1 MNPALHLSPSNTSN
15 PIQAAKV
22 AKFVALA
29 FLIGA
34 LGLAYVYLKNQ
45 QFVLAEQIRKTE
57 RQIRDV
63 QSRNE
68 VLVARVTELSSRP
81 MLQKRAAE
89 KFISV
94 VAISGDRIARLTPPA
109 TAAEDSVLR
118 TAFNSESAQ

>member
-1 MNPALHLSPSNTSN
+1 MNTALHIPTTQSSN

-29 FLIGA
+29 FLVGT

-45 QFVLAEQIRKTE
+45 QFMLAEQIRKTE

-68 VLVARVTELSSRP
+68 VLVARVTELCSRP
-81 MLQKRAAE
+81 MLQKRVAE

-94 VAISGDRIARLTPPA
+94 VAISGDKIARLTPPA
-109 TAAEDSVLR
+109 TATADGVLR
-118 TAFNSESAQ
+118 TAFNSGSAQ

>member
-1 MNPALHLSPSNTSN
+1 MNPAIHIPTNQSSN

-29 FLIGA
+29 VLIGA

-81 MLQKRAAE
+81 MLQKRVAQ

-94 VAISGDRIARLTPPA
+94 VAISGDKIARLTPPA
-109 TAAEDSVLR
+109 TATADGVLR
-118 TAFNSESAQ
+118 TAFNTESAQ

>member
-1 MNPALHLSPSNTSN
+1 MNPALHIPTTQPSN

-29 FLIGA
+29 FLVGA

-81 MLQKRAAE
+81 MLQKRVAE

-94 VAISGDRIARLTPPA
+94 VAISGDKIARLTPPA
-109 TAAEDSVLR
+109 TATADGVLR
-118 TAFNSESAQ
+118 TAFNSESVR

>member
-1 MNPALHLSPSNTSN
+1 MKSVLKIGKSHSSN
-15 PIQAAKV
+15 PIQGVKI

-29 FLIGA
+29 FLVGA

-57 RQIRDV
+57 RQIRNI

-68 VLVARVTELSSRP
+68 VLIARVTELTSRP
-81 MLQKRAAE
+81 MLQKRVAE

-94 VAISGDRIARLTPPA
+94 VAISGDKIARLTPPSTA
-109 TAAEDSVLR
+109 TVDGVLR
-118 TAFNSESAQ
+118 TAFNSESAR

>member
-57 RQIRDV
+57 RQIREV

-68 VLVARVTELSSRP
+68 VLLARVTELSSRP
-81 MLQKRAAE
+81 MLQKRVAE

-94 VAISGDRIARLTPPA
+94 VSISGDKIARLTPPV
-109 TAAEDSVLR
+109 TAEADGVLR
-118 TAFNSESAQ
+118 TALNSESAR

>member
-1 MNPALHLSPSNTSN
+1 MNPALHPATPQISN
-15 PIQAAKV
+15 PIQIAKLV
-22 AKFVALA
+22 KFVSLA

-34 LGLAYVYLKNQ
+34 IGLAYVYIKNQ

-68 VLVARVTELSSRP
+68 VLIAKVTELSSRP
-81 MLQKRAAE
+81 MLQKRVSE
-89 KFISV
+89 KFIAV
-94 VAISGDRIARLTPPA
+94 VAITGDKIARLTPPA
-109 TAAEDSVLR
+109 TAVAGGVMR